1 MTIINNTAK
10 LLLESISKYP
20 EMTMVEIAQ
29 KTGLQVDNVNYHVR
43 ILRRENLI
51 YVSSWMQSS
60 RNVPTMRLT
69 IGNKLDADKPLLKP
83 QTIKK
88 HEKKLPI
95 QKPFKPRADEAA
107 AWMMNPIIP
116 RNLDMSA
123 R

>member
-1 MTIINNTAK
+1 MINNTAK
-10 LLLESISKYP
+10 LLLEVISEYP
-20 EMTMVEIAQ
+20 AMTMTEIAE
-29 KTGLQVDNVNYHVR
+29 KTGLQVENVNYHVR

-51 YVSSWMQSS
+51 YVSSWMKSS

-88 HEKKLPI
+88 HEKKIPI

-116 RNLDMSA
+116 RNLDMSV